1 MPGLSHNGE
10 EGVFILSL
18 DFELFW
24 GLRDILTKEA
34 CRETLFGARRAIPE
48 ILALFSGQGIHA
60 TWATVGF
67 LFYSGR
73 DELLENL
80 PGLLPAYKD
89 SSLSPYPAIAGT
101 GNSEEE
107 DPLHYAPSLV
117 KQISATPGQEVAT
130 HTFSHY
136 YCLEKG
142 QTAETFRADIE
153 AACKTAALRGIK
165 LRSLVF
171 PRNQFNEEYLSV
183 CREQGIIAYR
193 GNQQNWMYRASTTSG
208 EPKLK
213 RLARLTDAYINLSGF
228 NGHPATVL
236 GEKLP
241 FNIPASRLLRSVSSR
256 LKVLEPLRLQR
267 IKKEMSHAAENGLVY
282 HLWWHPHNF
291 GNDISGNIAFLRQIL
306 RHYRQLRERYGMR
319 SMSMA
324 EIAEQA
330 QQKLSR

>member
-1 MPGLSHNGE
+1 VPDLSRNDNN
-10 EGVFILSL
+10 GVFTISL

-24 GLRDILTKEA
+24 GLRDILTEND
-34 CRETLFGARRAIPE
+34 CREMLLGARRAIPE
-48 ILALFSGQGIHA
+48 ILVLFSEYGIHA

-73 DELLENL
+73 DELLKNL
-80 PGLLPAYKD
+80 PEPLPAYED
-89 SSLSPYPAIAGT
+89 RSLSPYGVIGST
-101 GNSEEE
+101 GNREEE
-107 DPLHYAPSLV
+107 DPLHYAPSLI
-117 KQISATPGQEVAT
+117 KQIAASPGQEVAT

-142 QTAETFRADIE
+142 QTVEAFRADLE
-153 AACKTAALRGIK
+153 AACNVAAGCGIE

-171 PRNQFNEEYLSV
+171 PRNQFNEAYLSV
-183 CREQGIIAYR
+183 CRELGIIAYR
-193 GNQQNWMYRASTTSG
+193 GNQQNWMYQASTTDG

-213 RLARLTDAYINLSGF
+213 RLARLIDAYINLSGF
-228 NGHPATVL
+228 NGHPGTIQQ
-236 GEKLP
+236 ETLP

-256 LKVLEPLRLQR
+256 LKLFEPLRLQR
-267 IKKEMSHAAENGLVY
+267 IKKEMSHAAKNGLLY

-291 GNDISGNIAFLRQIL
+291 GNDINGNVVFLRQIL
-306 RHYRQLRERYGMR
+306 HHYRQLEEQYGMR

-330 QQKLSR
+330 QQMSSR

>member
-1 MPGLSHNGE
+1 VACTGPKSRGI
-10 EGVFILSL
+10 FTISL

-24 GLRDILTKEA
+24 GVRDLYTQQQYAGNLLGGREA
-34 CRETLFGARRAIPE
+34 IGK
-48 ILALFSGQGIHA
+48 ILALFAEYEIHA

-67 LFYSGR
+67 LFCSGR
-73 DELLENL
+73 DELLKNQPE
-80 PGLLPAYKD
+80 LLPAYEE
-89 SSLSPYPAIAGT
+89 SLLSPYPAIANT

-117 KQISATPGQEVAT
+117 KQIAATPGQEMAT

-142 QTAETFRADIE
+142 QTAEAFRADLE
-153 AACKTAALRGIK
+153 AACKVAAGEGIE

-183 CREQGIIAYR
+183 CRELGIIAYR

-213 RLARLTDAYINLSGF
+213 RLARLADAYLNLSGF

-236 GEKLP
+236 GETLP
-241 FNIPASRLLRSVSSR
+241 FNIPASRLLRSVSSP
-256 LKVLEPLRLQR
+256 LKLLEPLRLQR
-267 IKKEMSHAAENGLVY
+267 IRKEMSHAAENGLVY

-291 GNDISGNIAFLRQIL
+291 GNDISGNTAFLRQIL
-306 RHYRQLRERYGMR
+306 RHYRQLSERHGMR
-319 SMSMA
+319 SMGMA

>member
-1 MPGLSHNGE
+1 MSNLNHVDDKGI
-10 EGVFILSL
+10 FTLSL

-34 CRETLFGARRAIPE
+34 CRETLLGARRAVPE
-48 ILALFSGQGIHA
+48 ILALFSEYGIHA

-67 LFYSGR
+67 LFHSGR

-80 PGLLPAYKD
+80 PELLPAYEEG
-89 SSLSPYPAIAGT
+89 SLSPYPTIANT
-101 GNSEEE
+101 GNSEKE

-117 KQISATPGQEVAT
+117 KQIAATSGQEMAT

-142 QTAETFRADIE
+142 QTAEAFRADLE
-153 AACKTAALRGIK
+153 AARKVAHREGIE

-183 CREQGIIAYR
+183 CRELGIVAYR

-213 RLARLTDAYINLSGF
+213 RLARLMDAYFNLSGF
-228 NGHPATVL
+228 NGHPAKVL

-241 FNIPASRLLRSVSSR
+241 FNVPASRLLRSVSPR
-256 LKVLEPLRLQR
+256 LKLLEPLRLRR
-267 IKKEMSHAAENGLVY
+267 IKKEMSHAAENDLIY

-291 GNDISGNIAFLRQIL
+291 GDDIDGNIVFLHQIL
-306 RHYRQLRERYGMR
+306 HHFRQLREQYGMR

-330 QQKLSR
+330 QQNLSR